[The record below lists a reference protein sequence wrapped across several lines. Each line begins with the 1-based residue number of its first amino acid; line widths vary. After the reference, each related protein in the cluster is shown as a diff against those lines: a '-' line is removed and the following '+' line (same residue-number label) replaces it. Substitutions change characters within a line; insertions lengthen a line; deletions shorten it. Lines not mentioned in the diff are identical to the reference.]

1 MFISEDFQDFQAK
14 LFLFKW
20 NQLKLQIEI
29 NPITLKKGFP
39 APILSSR
46 RKTNRA
52 IGLNNIKSEFVH
64 VKPNW
69 QRSLQLTKLATPA
82 NVTLYN
88 RQRSPDQRDF

>member
-20 NQLKLQIEI
+20 NQLKLQIGI

-69 QRSLQLTKLATPA
+69 QLLTKLATPA
-82 NVTLYN
+82 NATLYN